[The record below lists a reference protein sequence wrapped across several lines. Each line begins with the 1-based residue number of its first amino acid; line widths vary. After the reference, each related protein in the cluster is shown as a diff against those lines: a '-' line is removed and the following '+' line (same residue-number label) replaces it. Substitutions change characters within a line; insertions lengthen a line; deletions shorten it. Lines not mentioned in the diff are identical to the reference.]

1 MQRIRLTFFFLIT
14 TISCLAQEQ
23 HFITSDSVNLYVKVK
38 GKGIPCLYI
47 HGGPGAGSYWM
58 EKFSGDLLE
67 ERFTMIYLDL
77 RGVGRSTSPANKDY
91 SINRMVKDFEEIR
104 KHLGIEEWL
113 IMGHSFS
120 GTMVTGYTLQH
131 PKSIKGLMMFNCT
144 LDIEESIN
152 KSWIP
157 YACKIL
163 GITDLAFYNSDTV
176 TTHQKLNRLFSLLN
190 EKGLSWQ
197 MTFANKENEAKM
209 NATYS
214 EIKGWNSDFAGIG
227 ISHKDYLVNFKSYTS
242 KIKKPVLFFYGKA
255 DRTVGP
261 EHYKGVKFPN
271 MLLWGSDVGHVP
283 FMENKDDLKKAID
296 GYLIKVKLVKD

>member
-1 MQRIRLTFFFLIT
+1 MQRTRLTFIFLIAA
-14 TISCLAQEQ
+14 ISCLAQEQ
-23 HFITSDSVNLYVKVK
+23 RFITSDSVNLYVNVK

-58 EKFSGDLLE
+58 EKFAGDMLE
-67 ERFTMIYLDL
+67 ERFIMIYLDL
-77 RGVGRSTSPANKDY
+77 RGVGRSTSPVNKDY
-91 SINRMVKDFEEIR
+91 SMSRMVQDFEEIR

-120 GTMVTGYTLQH
+120 GTTVTGYALQH
-131 PKSIKGLMMFNCT
+131 PNSIKGLMMFNCT

-163 GITDLAFYNSDTV
+163 GITDKDYYNSDTV
-176 TTHQKLNRLFSLLN
+176 TAHQKLNRLFVLLN
-190 EKGLSWQ
+190 KAGLSWK
-197 MTFANKENEAKM
+197 MTFASKENEARM

-214 EIKGWNSDFAGIG
+214 EIPNWNSDFAGIG
-227 ISHKDYLVNFKSYTS
+227 ISHKDYLVNFKPFTTQ
-242 KIKKPVLFFYGKA
+242 IKKPVLFFYGRT

-283 FMENKDDLKKAID
+283 FMGNKADVEKAIVSYLKKFN
-296 GYLIKVKLVKD
+296 L